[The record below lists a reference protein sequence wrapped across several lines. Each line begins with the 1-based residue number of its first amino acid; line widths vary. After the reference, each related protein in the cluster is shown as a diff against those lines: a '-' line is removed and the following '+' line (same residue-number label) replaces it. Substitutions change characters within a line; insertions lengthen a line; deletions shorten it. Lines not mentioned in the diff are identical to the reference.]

1 MSAFFAIITAE
12 LFKVSRRKRLM
23 LLASLYWIVLPV
35 ILLLVTPTLRSAV
48 TDAFSGSRVLMQALA
63 SPYGLT
69 QIGAGVGG
77 YASPS
82 LYLVIVAVVA
92 SALLGDEAR
101 FSTWK
106 SLLVLQ
112 PRRLSV
118 LFGKIVAGHVVVFFI
133 LLGNLLGSIAVA
145 GVGTFWL
152 ETTFAGNWSTLL
164 WRLVLQW
171 LFLLTPL
178 IFAFLVTFYIR
189 STSLAMVV
197 ILFLMPVAEL
207 IQQILANV
215 ARFNPLSQM
224 AHFFRHGL
232 IRPWWDALPD
242 WYFTTNAFSPSR
254 DIFNPVLNMMGG
266 GAQMTAKLG
275 YGHSILVLTVY
286 GVIFLALLVPV
297 FLRRDVP

>member
-1 MSAFFAIITAE
+1 MNAFFAVVVAE
-12 LFKVSRRKRLM
+12 LYKISRRKRLM
-23 LLASLYWIVLPV
+23 LLGSLYWVVLP
-35 ILLLVTPTLRSAV
+35 IIILLVTPTLRSAV
-48 TDAFSGSRVLMQALA
+48 TDAFTGSRVLMQALA

-92 SALLGDEAR
+92 TALVGDEAR

-112 PRRLSV
+112 PQRLAV
-118 LFGKIVAGHVVVFFI
+118 LFGKLVAGHIVVFFV
-133 LLGNLLGSIAVA
+133 LLGNVLGSIAVA

-152 ETTFAGNWSTLL
+152 NTTFEGNWSLIA
-164 WRLVLQW
+164 WRLFLQW
-171 LFLLTPL
+171 MFLFTPL
-178 IFAFLVTFYIR
+178 IFAFLVTMYIR
-189 STSLAMVV
+189 STALAMVV

-207 IQQILANV
+207 IQQILANI

-224 AHFFRHGL
+224 AHFFKHGL

-242 WYFTTNAFSPSR
+242 WYFTTNAFTPSR
-254 DIFNPVLNMMGG
+254 DIFNPILNMMGG
-266 GAQMTAKLG
+266 GAQMSTKLG
-275 YGHSILVLTVY
+275 TGHSIMVLSVY
-286 GVIFLALLVPV
+286 GVIFLALLVPA